1 MQKTTIQISQGTL
14 DRLKSLK
21 KYEKESYEDIVN
33 TLIDDIE
40 EEVTP
45 EEIEEIEQALKEIKE
60 KGIEETTTPI
70 EKVAKELNIKLGI

>member
-1 MQKTTIQISQGTL
+1 MQKTTIQISQVTL

-45 EEIEEIEQALKEIKE
+45 EEIEEIELALKEIKE
-60 KGIEETTTPI
+60 KGIEKTTTPI
-70 EKVAKELNIKLGI
+70 EEVAKELNIELGI